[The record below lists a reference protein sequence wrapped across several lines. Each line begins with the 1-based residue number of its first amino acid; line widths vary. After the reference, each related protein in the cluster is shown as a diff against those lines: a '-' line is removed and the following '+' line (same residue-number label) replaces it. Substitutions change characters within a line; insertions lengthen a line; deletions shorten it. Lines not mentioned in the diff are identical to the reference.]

1 MKAKK
6 LITIAVI
13 CVVFA
18 SALFADSAEV
28 ISVKGK
34 VEVNRNNEW
43 IALNVGDKVSE
54 TEMVSTGFQSEAKIK
69 YKDSVMQLGALS
81 RVTLSKMASTE
92 TKDVVNVYLNT
103 GAVRSKVNHS
113 ADKKVSY
120 TVRNQVAV
128 ASVRGTDFL
137 TCDDGTVIC
146 YSGAVVLTPAALY
159 DYKPVS
165 SSDAEETEETEF
177 ADPADGESNAGTDKN
192 DIDPAAPDGGV
203 VVLGGQASEITS
215 TGKAAS
221 TFEVAVKQATA
232 AASSVTTAA
241 SSEAVSSAPSS
252 ANVSLPQNKA
262 PAKGEVILVPEFP
275 AGGIGVDIEWE
286 NKD

>member
-1 MKAKK
+1 MKTKK

-13 CVVFA
+13 SAVFA

-34 VEVNRNNEW
+34 VEVNRNDTW
-43 IALNVGDKVSE
+43 VTLNVGDKVSE
-54 TEMVSTGFQSEAKIK
+54 SEMISTGFQSEAKIK

-81 RVTLSKMASTE
+81 RVTLSKMTTTE

-137 TCDDGTVIC
+137 SLDDGTVMV
-146 YSGAVVLTPAALY
+146 YTGAVVLTPASLY
-159 DYKPVS
+159 PTPVAA
-165 SSDAEETEETEF
+165 SSDMIEV
-177 ADPADGESNAGTDKN
+177 ADPADGESNFMTDIN
-192 DIDPAAPDGGV
+192 DIAPDAPDGGV
-203 VVLGGQASEITS
+203 LVLGGQASEITAS
-215 TGKAAS
+215 GKAAS
-221 TFEVAVKQATA
+221 TFDTALKSATSA
-232 AASSVTTAA
+232 GNSVSTAA
-241 SSEAVSSAPSS
+241 SSEAVCSSSGS
-252 ANVSLPQNKA
+252 NVSDSNSNGPS
-262 PAKGEVILVPEFP
+262 KGEVILTPEYP
-275 AGGIGVDIEWE
+275 NGGLGVDITWE
-286 NKD
+286 PTE